1 MTSLMINKQDRGE
14 IMKKLTTIL
23 MVLVM
28 LLLPLRVMA
37 GGSTS
42 DEVTL
47 SNCVDGNSA
56 RFMLG
61 LTEIKV
67 KFIGIEAAET
77 IIDDETDEINDSFVK
92 DYVCSTFK
100 SAKKIKIEYEPNADR
115 KDKYG
120 RIQAW
125 VYVDGVLLQED
136 LVKQGYAKVI
146 YLNDNYLHTSELKEA
161 LSYAKDKKLGIWK
174 NEENVSKKDEPKEE
188 VKEEEESKGFFSTIL
203 DFIGDLFNKL
213 IKLIDDIISNVF

>member
-1 MTSLMINKQDRGE
+1 
-14 IMKKLTTIL
+14 MKKLTTML
-23 MVLVM
+23 MALVM

-37 GGSTS
+37 GGSSS

-61 LTEIKV
+61 VTEIKV

-77 IIDDETDEINDSFVK
+77 IIDDETDEINESFVK
-92 DYVCSTFK
+92 DYVCNAFK
-100 SAKKIKIEYEPNADR
+100 SAKKIKIEYEPNTNR
-115 KDKYG
+115 NDKYG

-146 YLNDNYLHTSELKEA
+146 YLNDNYLHAAELKEA
-161 LSYAKDKKLGIWK
+161 LSYAKDKKLGVWK
-174 NEENVSKKDEPKEE
+174 NEETVSKKEE
-188 VKEEEESKGFFSTIL
+188 TKVEEKTEESKGFFGMIL